1 MPALAIGILIG
12 LAILGLV
19 LKPLRKVTS
28 YILFILLIEL
38 VVIIIWPRSLVW
50 LAEVAL
56 RLRGVSNLF

>member
-1 MPALAIGILIG
+1 MPALAIGILIA